1 MAADPIL
8 LFAAGVLGLC
18 LGSFLNVCILR
29 LPNESP
35 KARSLFRPPSSCPKC
50 KHRIAWRDNIPV
62 VSWLMLRG
70 RCRSCGTAIS
80 RQYPIVEAVVALL
93 WIAAVLAYGPGA
105 QAVRAGVLGTVLL
118 GIAIIDLRHKVI
130 PDELN
135 YGGLVLGLALSLA
148 GGHGGLI
155 GAVLGAAVGWGV
167 LWVVR
172 VVGAWV
178 LKQEAMGWGDIKMM
192 AMVGAFVGWR
202 NVLLTVFLGAIVGT
216 VFYLP
221 LLVADLRRMRR
232 HELPFGVFLAVGA
245 AITFVA
251 GDGLISW
258 YLQFVRGG

>member
-1 MAADPIL
+1 
-8 LFAAGVLGLC
+8 
-18 LGSFLNVCILR
+18 
-29 LPNESP
+29 
-35 KARSLFRPPSSCPKC
+35 
-50 KHRIAWRDNIPV
+50 
-62 VSWLMLRG
+62 
-70 RCRSCGTAIS
+70 
-80 RQYPIVEAVVALL
+80 
-93 WIAAVLAYGPGA
+93 
-105 QAVRAGVLGTVLL
+105 
-118 GIAIIDLRHKVI
+118 
-130 PDELN
+130 
-135 YGGLVLGLALSLA
+135 
-148 GGHGGLI
+148 LI

>member
-1 MAADPIL
+1 
-8 LFAAGVLGLC
+8 
-18 LGSFLNVCILR
+18 
-29 LPNESP
+29 
-35 KARSLFRPPSSCPKC
+35 
-50 KHRIAWRDNIPV
+50 
-62 VSWLMLRG
+62 
-70 RCRSCGTAIS
+70 
-80 RQYPIVEAVVALL
+80 
-93 WIAAVLAYGPGA
+93 
-105 QAVRAGVLGTVLL
+105 VRAGVLGTVLL

>member
-1 MAADPIL
+1 MKGRASARSSTPSPRSGWRFRSRTARSRSTSPSRRGSSCTRCCVAADPIL

-18 LGSFLNVCILR
+18 LGSFLNVCIVR

-50 KHRIAWRDNIPV
+50 KHRIAWRDNIPL
-62 VSWLMLRG
+62 VSWLVLRG
-70 RCRSCGTAIS
+70 KCRSCGTAIS

-93 WIAAVLAYGPGA
+93 
-105 QAVRAGVLGTVLL
+105 
-118 GIAIIDLRHKVI
+118 
-130 PDELN
+130 
-135 YGGLVLGLALSLA
+135 
-148 GGHGGLI
+148 
-155 GAVLGAAVGWGV
+155 
-167 LWVVR
+167 R